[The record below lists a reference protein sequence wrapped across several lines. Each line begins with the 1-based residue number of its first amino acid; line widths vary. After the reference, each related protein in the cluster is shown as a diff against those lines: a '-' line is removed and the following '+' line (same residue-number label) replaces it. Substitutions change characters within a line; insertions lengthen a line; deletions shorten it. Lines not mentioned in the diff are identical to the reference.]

1 MKNFGQPWALV
12 LAPGDNDSDVDAPS
26 AFAALLRGVLNR
38 AAAFADRAHI
48 WAVVTQQRRQRL
60 EGPLWFVPAS
70 SFVVL
75 PEHGSTTYGILMGLM
90 RIAQRDLFWGWGV
103 CGRTGFDKIAWSDFG
118 RTQCVRRARARM
130 ARVNPTRFSL
140 VSQ

>member
-48 WAVVTQQRRQRL
+48 WAVVTQQRRQREL
-60 EGPLWFVPAS
+60 S
-70 SFVVL
+70 KKS
-75 PEHGSTTYGILMGLM
+75 I
-90 RIAQRDLFWGWGV
+90 
-103 CGRTGFDKIAWSDFG
+103 DF
-118 RTQCVRRARARM
+118 RQAAARW
-130 ARVNPTRFSL
+130 
-140 VSQ
+140 